1 MPISVVMPALEM
13 GQETGKLVSW
23 RKKEGDKVAKN
34 DILFEVET
42 DKAVLEVEA
51 FGEGILAGITAKEG
65 DVISVGKTIAWLL
78 GSGET
83 PPKENSASNAIAEIK
98 PSVPTQA
105 AAPVSTM
112 ATGNLR
118 ISPKARR
125 LAKEHGIDLA
135 NVRGGGDEGEILTSD
150 IQALIDKVVATAGRP
165 SPAQNAVS
173 RIMAERTTQAW
184 TTVPHFFLV
193 REVDASAL
201 IKAREKLRTEIE
213 KKNGAKLSHTDLLVA
228 LVSRTLRKH
237 PSMNSSWIGDSVRP
251 NADVNIALAIAVEG
265 GVVAA
270 VIPNSDREEL
280 ATIANRRVDLVE
292 RARTNKLRP
301 ADITGGTFT
310 ISNLGM
316 YQVDAFTAIITPP
329 QAAIL
334 AVGAIADRVVAV
346 NGEAEVRPMMTLTL
360 SSDHRV
366 VDGAQAALFLQD
378 LAKAIRDTAELTWIL
393 GNGEAAG

>member
-23 RKKEGDKVAKN
+23 RKKEGDKVAKS

-165 SPAQNAVS
+165 SPSQNAVS

-378 LAKAIRDTAELTWIL
+378 LAKAILDTAELTWIL

>member
-23 RKKEGDKVAKN
+23 RKKEGDKVAKS

-165 SPAQNAVS
+165 SPSQNAVS

>member
-23 RKKEGDKVAKN
+23 RKKEGEKVAKG

-51 FGEGILAGITAKEG
+51 LGQGALAGVTAKEG
-65 DVISVGKTIAWLL
+65 DVIVVGKTIAWLI
-78 GSGET
+78 GPGET
-83 PPKENSASNAIAEIK
+83 PPKENSTVNPAVEIK
-98 PSVPTQA
+98 AVRPPQIIAPASENVP
-105 AAPVSTM
+105 
-112 ATGNLR
+112 GNAR

-135 NVRGGGDEGEILTSD
+135 NVRGTGAEGEILTSD
-150 IQALIDKVVATAGRP
+150 IQALIGKVAPTATQPTP
-165 SPAQNAVS
+165 STQQNAVS

-201 IKAREKLRTEIE
+201 VKARESLRVSVE
-213 KKNGAKLSHTDLLVA
+213 KKNGVKLTHTDLLVA
-228 LVSRTLRKH
+228 LVSRALRKH
-237 PSMNSSWIGDSVRP
+237 PRMNASWAGDGVRE
-251 NADVNIALAIAVEG
+251 NTDVNVALAIAVEG

-270 VIPNSDREEL
+270 IIPNSDQKDL
-280 ATIANRRVDLVE
+280 AAIAAHRAEIAD
-292 RARTNKLRP
+292 RARAGKLRP
-301 ADITGGTFT
+301 ADISGGTFT

-316 YQVDAFTAIITPP
+316 YRVDAFIAIITPP

-334 AVGAIADRVVAV
+334 AVGAIADRVIAI
-346 NGEAEVRPMMTLTL
+346 NGKPEVRPTMTLTL

-366 VDGAQAALFLQD
+366 VDGAQAAAFLQD
-378 LAKAIRDTAELTWIL
+378 LA
-393 GNGEAAG
+393 AALAAPETSIS

>member
-23 RKKEGDKVAKN
+23 RKKEGDKVAKS

-42 DKAVLEVEA
+42 DKAVLEVESL
-51 FGEGILAGITAKEG
+51 GEGTLAGITAKEG
-65 DVISVGKTIAWLL
+65 DVIVVGKTIAWLV
-78 GSGET
+78 GPGET
-83 PPKENSASNAIAEIK
+83 PPKENSAANSAIATK
-98 PSVPTQA
+98 PATPAQISAPTSEN
-105 AAPVSTM
+105 VL
-112 ATGNLR
+112 GNARL
-118 ISPKARR
+118 SPKARR

-135 NVRGGGDEGEILTSD
+135 NVRGTGTEGEILTSD
-150 IQALIDKVVATAGRP
+150 IQGLIDKIVPAASQP
-165 SPAQNAVS
+165 SSPSQNAVS

-184 TTVPHFFLV
+184 TTVPHFFLL

-201 IKAREKLRTEIE
+201 MRARENLRAEIE

-237 PSMNSSWIGDSVRP
+237 PSMNSSWIGHGVRA
-251 NADVNIALAIAVEG
+251 NADVNVALAIAVEG

-270 VIPNSDREEL
+270 VIPNADKKDLAAIAGYRIEL
-280 ATIANRRVDLVE
+280 VD
-292 RARTNKLRP
+292 RARSGKLRP
-301 ADITGGTFT
+301 ADISGGTFT

-316 YQVDAFTAIITPP
+316 YHVDAFTAIITPP

-334 AVGAIADRVVAV
+334 AVGTIADRVVAI
-346 NGEAEVRPMMTLTL
+346 NGKAEIRPTMTVTL
-360 SSDHRV
+360 SSDHRA

-378 LAKAIRDTAELTWIL
+378 LAAAI
-393 GNGEAAG
+393 AAPETSIS